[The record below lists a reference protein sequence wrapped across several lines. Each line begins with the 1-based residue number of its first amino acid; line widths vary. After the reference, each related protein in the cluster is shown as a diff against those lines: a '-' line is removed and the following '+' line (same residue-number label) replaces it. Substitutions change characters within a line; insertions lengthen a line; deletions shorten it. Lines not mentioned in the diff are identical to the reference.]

1 MIDGTNTYDVY
12 ASKTSGSGSTSNTK
26 ATSSSSSK
34 ESNGFASL
42 DAEDFFSLLIQ
53 KMQNQD
59 PLEPMDDSEFIS
71 QITQFT
77 TLEKMNSITS
87 AVELMAAAQASST
100 NAQAVDMIGKSV
112 VTEGNVI
119 SLTGEGGTKLKY
131 SLGDNTT
138 ETTLTIYDQDGD
150 VVMTKKLGSLGSG
163 DHSYQWDGKDSK
175 GNAVDTGIYRYEIS
189 AKKADTAVD
198 VTTYSI
204 FSIDGVDFSGS
215 SVLLKSGEIEIP
227 VSEVQEIFQ

>member
-26 ATSSSSSK
+26 ATSSSSK

-77 TLEKMNSITS
+77 TLEQMRGITS

-119 SLTGEGGTKLKY
+119 SLTGEGEP
-131 SLGDNTT
+131 S
-138 ETTLTIYDQDGD
+138 
-150 VVMTKKLGSLGSG
+150 
-163 DHSYQWDGKDSK
+163 
-175 GNAVDTGIYRYEIS
+175 
-189 AKKADTAVD
+189 
-198 VTTYSI
+198 
-204 FSIDGVDFSGS
+204 
-215 SVLLKSGEIEIP
+215 
-227 VSEVQEIFQ
+227 

>member
-26 ATSSSSSK
+26 ATSSSSK

-77 TLEKMNSITS
+77 TLEQMRGITS

-112 VTEGNVI
+112 VTGGNVI
-119 SLTGEGGTKLKY
+119 SLTGEGGNKLKY

-150 VVMTKKLGSLGSG
+150 VVMTKKLGSLSSG
-163 DHSYQWDGKDSK
+163 AHSYEWDGKDSK

-198 VTTYSI
+198 VTNYSI

-215 SVLLKSGEIEIP
+215 SVLLKSVEIEIP
-227 VSEVQEIFQ
+227 VRKVKEIF